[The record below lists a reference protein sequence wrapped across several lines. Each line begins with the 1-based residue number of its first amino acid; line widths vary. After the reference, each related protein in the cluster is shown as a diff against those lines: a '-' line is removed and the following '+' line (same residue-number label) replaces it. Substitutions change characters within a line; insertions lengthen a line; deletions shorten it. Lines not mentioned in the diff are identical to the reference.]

1 VNPETFEVKTMNRKF
16 RIGIIVFAA
25 AALFFAGYTAA
36 QAHFGQPK
44 TVLQISIIKFNPGV
58 TDEQGQHVIDGV
70 KLMAAKIPGVKNVW
84 LKAAR
89 MEPRDF
95 DAVIVIEFFDRAA
108 ADRYAES
115 PIHEAWSRELQQI
128 RLTSISPQVTNP

>member
-1 VNPETFEVKTMNRKF
+1 MNRKF
-16 RIGIIVFAA
+16 RIGMIVFAA
-25 AALFFAGYTAA
+25 ATLFSAGYTAA

-70 KLMAAKIPGVKNVW
+70 KQMAAKIPGVKNVW

-115 PIHEAWSRELQQI
+115 PVHEAWSRELQQI

>member
-1 VNPETFEVKTMNRKF
+1 MNRKS
-16 RIGIIVFAA
+16 RIGIVVFAA
-25 AALFFAGYTAA
+25 AALFCGGYAAA

-44 TVLQISIIKFNPGV
+44 TVLQISIIKFNEGV
-58 TDEQGQHVIDGV
+58 TDEQSQHVIDGV
-70 KLMAAKIPGVKNVW
+70 KQMAAKIPGVKNIW

-95 DAVIVIEFFDRAA
+95 DAVIVIEFVDRAA

-115 PIHEAWSRELQQI
+115 PIHEAWSRELQKI

>member
-1 VNPETFEVKTMNRKF
+1 MTRKS
-16 RIGIIVFAA
+16 RIGIIVLVAVT
-25 AALFFAGYTAA
+25 LFSAGYAAA

-44 TVLQISIIKFNPGV
+44 TVLQISIIKFNEGV

-70 KLMAAKIPGVKNVW
+70 KQMAAKIPGVKNVW

-95 DAVIVIEFFDRAA
+95 DAVIVIEFVDRAA

-115 PIHEAWSRELQQI
+115 PVHEAWSRELQKI
-128 RLTSISPQVTNP
+128 RLTSISPQVTN